1 MSLRPPLVVGMTTL
15 PNRIGLIRP
24 TLESL
29 LGGETVPDSIRL
41 ALPGVPM
48 RGDGVYVVPD
58 FLNDPDFTRGIV
70 EIVRIPRDFGPGSKL
85 LGVLPTLAEPSVLV
99 IADDDVR
106 YRPDF
111 LTGLSDHQLR
121 DRSASF
127 SYHVFEK
134 LGITCGQGVD
144 GFSFWSPNLAGIPEF
159 FANHVDR
166 TDLMFHDDFW
176 ISFFLAIQGVP
187 IRSLDHLLR
196 GSLIYESVH
205 KVEALCELDGL
216 LERSRIEKAGFAR
229 LMRSVPMASE
239 RRRKLRWRAI
249 ARRCLDAPGHWTV
262 AARRSAGR
270 MVRRV
275 IPSAR

>member
-41 ALPGVPM
+41 ALPAIPM

-58 FLNDPDFTRGIV
+58 FLNDPDFTRGII

-111 LTGLSDHQLR
+111 LTGLSDYQRR

-127 SYHVFEK
+127 SHFVPTR
-134 LGITCGQGVD
+134 LGIKNGQGVD
-144 GFSFWSPNLAGIPEF
+144 GFSFWSPNLEGITDF
-159 FANHVDR
+159 FANHVDG

-187 IRSLDHLLR
+187 IRNLDHLLH
-196 GSLIYESVH
+196 GSLIYESLH
-205 KVEALCELDGL
+205 KIEALCELDGTL
-216 LERSRIEKAGFAR
+216 ARSRIEKESFAR

-239 RRRKLRWRAI
+239 RRRDMRRRAI
-249 ARRCLDAPGHWTV
+249 AQRCLEAPGDWTR
-262 AARRSAGR
+262 ATRRLAGR
-270 MVRRV
+270 TMRGLIAGSR
-275 IPSAR
+275 